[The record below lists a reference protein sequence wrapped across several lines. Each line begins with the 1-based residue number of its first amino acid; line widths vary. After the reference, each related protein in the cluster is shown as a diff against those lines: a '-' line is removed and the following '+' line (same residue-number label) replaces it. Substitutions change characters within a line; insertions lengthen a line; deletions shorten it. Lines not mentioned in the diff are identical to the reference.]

1 MLTVCSLGESRDK
14 ISPGVV
20 RLPTPST
27 QTTTPQSLE
36 QADQPESDGMN
47 YGTNEPDAAT
57 DDAVVVSVEE
67 QKNVDPLDNFLPPPP
82 KAKCSEELQVS
93 ACTVLVEIFY

>member
-1 MLTVCSLGESRDK
+1 M
-14 ISPGVV
+14 V

-27 QTTTPQSLE
+27 QGATPQSLE
-36 QADQPESDGMN
+36 LADQSESDAMN
-47 YGTNEPDAAT
+47 YATNESEAAGT
-57 DDAVVVSVEE
+57 EDAVMVSVED

-93 ACTVLVEIFY
+93 AFSLLEVKL